1 MSFGVGWKADPGG
14 RRAEPGEVLG
24 VRFNWNR
31 TFFAGRIVLWFGL
44 FMIIAQYEKICGG
57 ILESLEEFI

>member
-1 MSFGVGWKADPGG
+1 M
-14 RRAEPGEVLG
+14 G

-44 FMIIAQYEKICGG
+44 FMIIAKRVFMNYLNALVPYTLYEKNCGG
-57 ILESLEEFI
+57 ILESLGEFI